1 MFNMKKIFLILCLPL
16 AIVNVFAQAGNEN
29 VFMSSDKIFTLGK
42 RVKSG
47 EYIID
52 GNPYSNGK
60 KFDKVAIDGY
70 SKNIQDLRYN
80 AYADEM
86 EFSNNNETYYMDKVE
101 GMIINFPTLHKTYIV
116 KKYEYAGNT
125 KVGYLVLLSKKE
137 GKYGLYKR
145 EKVEL
150 IPGEKSPNAY
160 GKDANDYYA
169 KEKDVYLVSKGNTY
183 YKLPK
188 NVDELSEDLSL
199 DAKSVKEFAKSN
211 KINFNKEEDLVELFD
226 FINK

>member
-1 MFNMKKIFLILCLPL
+1 MKKIFLILCLPL
-16 AIVNVFAQAGNEN
+16 ATTLSFAQAGNDN
-29 VFMSSDKIFTLGK
+29 VFLSSDKIFTLGK

-47 EYIID
+47 EYVVD

-60 KFDKVAIDGY
+60 NFDKVSIDGY
-70 SKNIQDLRYN
+70 AKNVQDLRYN

-86 EFSNNNETYYMDKVE
+86 EFFNKNETYYIDKIE
-101 GMIINFPTLHKTYIV
+101 GTLIHFPTLNKTYVV
-116 KKYEYAGNT
+116 KKYDYLGNT
-125 KVGYLVLLSKKE
+125 KVGYLVFLNKE
-137 GKYGLYKR
+137 GGKYGLYKR

-169 KEKDVYLVSKGNTY
+169 KEKDLYLVSSGNTF

-188 NVDELSEDLSL
+188 NIDELAGQLSIDKKKL
-199 DAKSVKEFAKSN
+199 QDFGKSN
-211 KINFNKEEDLVELFD
+211 KLNFNKEADLVKLFN

>member
-1 MFNMKKIFLILCLPL
+1 MKKIFLVFCLPL
-16 AIVNVFAQAGNEN
+16 ATTLFFAQAGNDN

-47 EYIID
+47 EYVID

-60 KFDKVAIDGY
+60 SFDKVSIDGY
-70 SKNIQDLRYN
+70 SKNVQDLRYN

-86 EFSNNNETYYMDKVE
+86 EFSNNNETYYIDKIE
-101 GMIINFPTLHKTYIV
+101 GTVINFPTLKKTYVV
-116 KKYEYAGNT
+116 KKYEYMGNT
-125 KVGYLVLLSKKE
+125 KVGYLVLLSKKD

-150 IPGEKSPNAY
+150 IQGEKSPNAY
-160 GKDANDYYA
+160 GRDANDYYA
-169 KEKDVYLVSKGNTY
+169 KDKDLYLVGTNEGNY

-188 NVDELSEDLSL
+188 NIGDLISQLSL
-199 DAKSVKEFAKSN
+199 DKKSVEDFTKSN
-211 KINFNKEEDLVELFD
+211 KVNFNKETDLVKLFD
-226 FINK
+226 FLNR

>member
-1 MFNMKKIFLILCLPL
+1 MKKIFLILCLPL
-16 AIVNVFAQAGNEN
+16 ATTCIFAQAGNDN

-42 RVKSG
+42 RVKTG
-47 EYIID
+47 EYVVD

-60 KFDKVAIDGY
+60 NFDRVSIDGY
-70 SKNIQDLRYN
+70 SKNVQDLRYN

-86 EFSNNNETYYMDKVE
+86 EFSNKNEIYYIDKIE
-101 GMIINFPTLHKTYIV
+101 GTVINFPTMNKTYIV
-116 KKYEYAGNT
+116 KKYDYLGNT
-125 KVGYLVLLSKKE
+125 KVGYLVLLSKKD
-137 GKYGLYKR
+137 GKYGLFKR

-160 GKDANDYYA
+160 GKDSNDYYA
-169 KEKDVYLVSKGNTY
+169 KEKDLYLVSNGNTF

-188 NVDELSEDLSL
+188 NINELAGQLSL
-199 DAKSVKEFAKSN
+199 DQKSVKDFVKSN
-211 KINFNKEEDLVELFD
+211 KINFSKEADLIKLFD

>member
-1 MFNMKKIFLILCLPL
+1 MKKICLSLFLLSATL
-16 AIVNVFAQAGNEN
+16 IVYAQTGNDN
-29 VFMSSDKIFTLGK
+29 VFMSSDKIFTLGGK
-42 RVKSG
+42 RAKSG
-47 EYIID
+47 EYKID
-52 GNPYSNGK
+52 GNPYSNSK
-60 KFDKVAIDGY
+60 NFEQVTIEGY
-70 SKNIQDLRYN
+70 SKNVQDLRYN

-86 EFSNNNETYYMDKVE
+86 EYLNKNETYYADKIDGLTVT
-101 GMIINFPTLHKTYIV
+101 FPSLKKTYIV
-116 KKYEYAGNT
+116 KHYTYMGNE
-125 KVGYLVLLSKKE
+125 KFGYLVLLSRKDA
-137 GKYGLYKR
+137 KYGLFKR

-150 IPGEKSPNAY
+150 MQGEKSVNAFA
-160 GKDANDYYA
+160 KDANDYYA

-211 KINFNKEEDLVELFD
+211 KINFNKEEDLVKLFD

>member
-1 MFNMKKIFLILCLPL
+1 MKKFCLSLFLLS
-16 AIVNVFAQAGNEN
+16 ATVSTYAQAGNDN
-29 VFMSSDKIFTLGK
+29 VFMSSDKIFTLGGK

-47 EYIID
+47 EYKID
-52 GNPYSNGK
+52 GNPYTNSKN
-60 KFDKVAIDGY
+60 FEKVVIDGY
-70 SKNIQDLRYN
+70 SKNVQDLRYN

-86 EFSNNNETYYMDKVE
+86 EYLDKKDTYYADKTE
-101 GMIINFPTLHKTYIV
+101 GLTITFPSLKKTYIV
-116 KKYEYAGNT
+116 KKYNYMGND
-125 KVGYLVLLSKKE
+125 KFGYLVLLSKKDA
-137 GKYGLYKR
+137 KYGLFKR

-150 IPGEKSPNAY
+150 MQGEKSVSAFS
-160 GKDANDYYA
+160 KDANDYYA

-188 NVDELSEDLSL
+188 NVDELSDELSL

-211 KINFNKEEDLVELFD
+211 KINFNKEEDLVKLFD